1 MPARWAYGAT
11 DEDDRA
17 AARDGLRKVRELWQM
32 RRPLPVEP
40 ALDAGAPAITTR
52 PFVPGRDD
60 EAWLRVNNRAF
71 AGHPDQSGWTTETLA
86 GRMAEDWFD
95 PAGFLLHVSPA
106 GEVDGF
112 CWTKV
117 HPATGADPAMG
128 EIYVIGADP
137 STHGHG
143 LGRAL
148 VLAGLAHLHDVRG
161 MEVGMLYVEHDNG
174 PAVRLYEKLG
184 FKVHSVDRMYDSPG
198 AS

>member
-1 MPARWAYGAT
+1 MPHHWAHGAT
-11 DEDDRA
+11 DDDDRA
-17 AARDGLRKVRELWQM
+17 AARDGLRMVRELWQM

-40 ALDAGAPAITTR
+40 EVAGDGPPLVTR
-52 PFVPGRDD
+52 PFVPGVDE

-71 AGHPDQSGWTTETLA
+71 AGHPDQGGWTLDTLA

-95 PAGFLLHVSPA
+95 PAGFLLHDDPA
-106 GEVDGF
+106 TGRLDGF

-117 HPATGADPAMG
+117 HPAAPPDPAMG

-137 STHGHG
+137 SAHGHG
-143 LGRAL
+143 LGQAL

-161 MEVGMLYVEHDNG
+161 MEVGMLYVEHDNT

-184 FKVHSVDRMYDSPG
+184 FTVHQVDRAYDV
-198 AS
+198 